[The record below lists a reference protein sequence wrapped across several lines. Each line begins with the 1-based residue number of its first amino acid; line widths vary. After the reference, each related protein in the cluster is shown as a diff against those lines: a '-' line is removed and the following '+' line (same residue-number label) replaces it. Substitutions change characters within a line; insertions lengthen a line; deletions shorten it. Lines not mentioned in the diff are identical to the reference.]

1 MIAGIV
7 AFSSN
12 GMIGL
17 KGLLPWEIPEEFA
30 YFERKV
36 ANSALVVGRQT
47 YELMFPAEKDC
58 FVVTSQPDLVL
69 RPGYQALASVEQALL
84 AAAQTGKDVYVIGG
98 ASIYAAAWPYCERF
112 FVTRIEGEFEGDT
125 KFPESVPLDRWTV
138 VSDETLTYLERQSR
152 EPVVCRFM
160 EYRQQWPRVL
170 PGMDLKN
177 PLAQSEQ
184 VLKN

>member
-1 MIAGIV
+1 MIAAIV

-30 YFERKV
+30 YFEAKV

-47 YELMFPAEKDC
+47 YELMFPAETDC

-69 RPGYQALASVEQALL
+69 RPGYQVVASVEQGLR
-84 AAAQTGKDVYVIGG
+84 AAVNTDKDVYIIGG

-112 FVTRIEGEFEGDT
+112 YVTLIEGEFEGDT
-125 KFPESVPLDRWTV
+125 RFPESIPLDSMTL
-138 VSDETLTYLERQSR
+138 VSVEERAYIDRRSGKQ
-152 EPVVCRFM
+152 VNCRFM
-160 EYRQQWPRVL
+160 EYRQYSPQRL
-170 PGMDLKN
+170 LAMDCN
-177 PLAQSEQ
+177 
-184 VLKN
+184 